1 MPVIRNC
8 ENCGRPF
15 PIYRLAGVLLDGRI
29 QELCPRCCST
39 EWSDAPTPD
48 RLEVPYAPRPD
59 NGAIQPS
66 TSRDVW

>member
-1 MPVIRNC
+1 MPVIRTC
-8 ENCGRPF
+8 DNCGRPF

-39 EWSDAPTPD
+39 EHE
-48 RLEVPYAPRPD
+48 RLEMPYAPRTD
-59 NGAIQPS
+59 QGAIQPS